1 MDHDSRI
8 TKHDKEEK
16 QMAKL
21 LIDADTCTGC
31 ESCLPSC
38 PFGALSMKEGIAV
51 VDEKCNFCG
60 ACVDACPVNAIT
72 VEKEEKAVTID
83 TSAYKDVWIFIEH
96 EQEKVSSVSFELLG
110 EGRKLADALGCKL
123 CGMLFGRSVD
133 GFIKEAIAYGAEKLY
148 VTESPLL
155 EPYRTDPF
163 ASAAVNLIRKYKP
176 EIVLFGATTQG
187 RDFAGTVATT
197 IECGLTAD
205 CTGLDI
211 DPETKYLKQTR
222 PAFGGNI
229 MATILDYPNYRP
241 QMSTV
246 RPKVFP
252 MPVRDDSRKGEVIR
266 EPLPMTE
273 DQIRTKILE
282 FIKGTET
289 VNLAD
294 AEIIVSG
301 GRGVGGPEG
310 FKPIREL
317 AEVLGA
323 AVGSSRAAVDSGWIP
338 YEHQVG
344 QTGRTVRPKIYIA
357 CGISGAIQHQAGM
370 KTSDIIVAINKDP
383 EAPIFKIAT
392 YGVVGDLFTVVPMV
406 KEEFKKRLGR

>member
-1 MDHDSRI
+1 
-8 TKHDKEEK
+8 
-16 QMAKL
+16 MAKL
-21 LIDADTCTGC
+21 LINNDTCTGC
-31 ESCLPSC
+31 ESCIPAC

-51 VDEKCNFCG
+51 VDEKCTFCG
-60 ACVDACPVNAIT
+60 ACVDVCPVSAIT
-72 VEKEEKAVTID
+72 LEKEEKAVTID
-83 TSAYKDVWIFIEH
+83 PGAYKNVWVFIEH
-96 EQEKVSSVSFELLG
+96 EHGKVSTVSFELLG
-110 EGRKLADALGCKL
+110 EGRKLTDALGCHL
-123 CGMLFGRSVD
+123 CGMIFGD
-133 GFIKEAIAYGAEKLY
+133 GVEGFVKEAIAYGAETVY
-148 VTESPLL
+148 VTESPIL
-155 EPYRTDPF
+155 EQYRADPY
-163 ASAAVNLIRKYKP
+163 ACAAVNLIRKYKP

-197 IECGLTAD
+197 LEVGLTAD

-211 DPETKYLKQTR
+211 DPETKYLRQTR

-246 RPKVFP
+246 RPKVFA
-252 MPVRDDSRKGEVIR
+252 MPQRDDSRKGEVIR

-273 DQIRTKILE
+273 EQVRTKVLE
-282 FIKGTET
+282 FIKGTEA
-289 VNLAD
+289 VNLVD

-301 GRGVGGPEG
+301 GRGLGNAES
-310 FKPIREL
+310 FKVIREL

-323 AVGSSRAAVDSGWIP
+323 AVGASRATVDSGWIS

-383 EAPIFKIAT
+383 EAPIFKIAN
-392 YGVVGDLFTVVPMV
+392 YGIVGDLFTIVPML

>member
-1 MDHDSRI
+1 
-8 TKHDKEEK
+8 
-16 QMAKL
+16 MARL
-21 LIDADTCTGC
+21 LINADTCTGC
-31 ESCLPSC
+31 EACVPSC
-38 PFGALSMKEGIAV
+38 PFGALSMKEGVAV

-60 ACVDACPVNAIT
+60 ACVDVCPVGAIKL
-72 VEKEEKAVTID
+72 EKEEKAVTID
-83 TSAYKDVWIFIEH
+83 TSEYKDVWIFIEH
-96 EQEKVSSVSFELLG
+96 EFGKISTVSFELLG

-123 CGMLFGRSVD
+123 CAMLLCDKDMVD
-133 GFIKEAIAYGAEKLY
+133 GFAKEAIAYGAEKVY
-148 VTESPLL
+148 VKESPLL
-155 EPYRTDPF
+155 KVYRTDPF
-163 ASAAVNLIRKYKP
+163 VRAATELIKKYKP

-187 RDFAGTVATT
+187 RDFAGAVATT
-197 IECGLTAD
+197 LETGLTAD

-211 DPETKYLKQTR
+211 DPETKYLRQTR

-241 QMSTV
+241 QMATV

-252 MPVRDDSRKGEVIR
+252 MPNRDDSRKGEIIC
-266 EPLPMTE
+266 EPLEMKE
-273 DQIRTKILE
+273 DEVRTKILE
-282 FIKGTET
+282 FIKGSEA

-317 AEVLGA
+317 AELLGG
-323 AVGSSRAAVDSGWIP
+323 AVGASRAAVDSGWIS

-357 CGISGAIQHQAGM
+357 CGISGSIQHQAGM
-370 KTSDIIVAINKDP
+370 KTSDVIVAINKDP

-392 YGVVGDLFTVVPMV
+392 YGIVGDLFTVLPML

>member
-1 MDHDSRI
+1 
-8 TKHDKEEK
+8 
-16 QMAKL
+16 MAKL
-21 LIDADTCTGC
+21 LIDNDTCTGC
-31 ESCLPSC
+31 ESCIPAC

-51 VDEKCNFCG
+51 VDEKCTFCG
-60 ACVDACPVNAIT
+60 ACVDVCPVSAIT
-72 VEKEEKAVTID
+72 LEKEEKAVTID
-83 TSAYKDVWIFIEH
+83 TAAYKDVWVFIEH
-96 EQEKVSSVSFELLG
+96 EHGKVSTVSFELLG
-110 EGRKLADALGCKL
+110 EGRKLADALGCHL
-123 CGMLFGRSVD
+123 CGMIFGD
-133 GFIKEAIAYGAEKLY
+133 GVEGFVKEAIAYGAETVY
-148 VTESPLL
+148 VTESPIL
-155 EPYRTDPF
+155 EQYRADPY
-163 ASAAVNLIRKYKP
+163 ACAAVNLIRKYKP

-197 IECGLTAD
+197 LEVGLTAD

-211 DPETKYLKQTR
+211 DPETKYLRQTR

-246 RPKVFP
+246 RPKVFA
-252 MPVRDDSRKGEVIR
+252 MPQRDDSRKGEVIR

-273 DQIRTKILE
+273 EQVRTKVLE
-282 FIKGTET
+282 FIKGTEA
-289 VNLAD
+289 VNLVD

-301 GRGVGGPEG
+301 GRGLGNAES
-310 FKPIREL
+310 FKVIREL

-323 AVGSSRAAVDSGWIP
+323 AVGASRATVDSGWIS

-370 KTSDIIVAINKDP
+370 KTSDIIVAINKDL

-392 YGVVGDLFTVVPMV
+392 YGIVGDLFTIVPML

>member
-1 MDHDSRI
+1 
-8 TKHDKEEK
+8 
-16 QMAKL
+16 MATL
-21 LIDADTCTGC
+21 LIDKETCTGC
-31 ESCLPSC
+31 EACIPSC
-38 PFGALSMKEGIAV
+38 PFGALSMKDKIAV
-51 VDEKCNFCG
+51 VDEKCTFCG
-60 ACVDACPVNAIT
+60 ACVDVCPVSAIT
-72 VEKEEKAVTID
+72 LQKDEKAVTID
-83 TSAYKDVWIFIEH
+83 PGAYKNVWVFIEH
-96 EQEKVSSVSFELLG
+96 EHGKVSSVSFELLG
-110 EGRKLADALGCKL
+110 EGRKLADTLGCQL
-123 CGMLFGRSVD
+123 CGFVFGKEVE
-133 GFIKEAIAYGAEKLY
+133 GFIKEAFAYGAEKVY

-155 EPYRTDPF
+155 EPYRTDPYAF
-163 ASAAVNLIRKYKP
+163 AAANLIRKYKP
-176 EIVLFGATTQG
+176 EIVLFGATVQG

-197 IECGLTAD
+197 LEAGLTAD

-252 MPVRDDSRKGEVIR
+252 MPARDDSRKGEVIR

-273 DQIRTKILE
+273 DQIRTKVLE
-282 FIKGTET
+282 FIKGAEA

-301 GRGVGGPEG
+301 GRGIGSPEN
-310 FKPIREL
+310 FKVIREL
-317 AEVLGA
+317 AAILGA
-323 AVGSSRAAVDSGWIP
+323 AVGASRAAVDAGWIP

-344 QTGRTVRPKIYIA
+344 QTGRTVRPKIYFA
-357 CGISGAIQHQAGM
+357 CGISGSIQHQAGM

-392 YGVVGDLFTVVPMV
+392 YGVVGDLFTIIPMIQ
-406 KEEFKKRLGR
+406 EEFKKRLGR

>member
-1 MDHDSRI
+1 
-8 TKHDKEEK
+8 
-16 QMAKL
+16 MAKL
-21 LIDADTCTGC
+21 LIDKDTCTGC
-31 ESCLPSC
+31 ESCVSAC
-38 PFGALSMKEGIAV
+38 PFGALSMKEGIAA
-51 VDEKCNFCG
+51 VDEKCTFCG
-60 ACVDACPVNAIT
+60 ACVDVCPASAIT
-72 VEKEEKAVTID
+72 LEKEEKAVTID
-83 TSAYKDVWIFIEH
+83 TAAYKDVWIFIEH
-96 EQEKVSSVSFELLG
+96 EFGKVSNISFELLG
-110 EGRKLADALGCKL
+110 EGRKLAGSLGCKL
-123 CGMLFGRSVD
+123 CGILFADHEVADS
-133 GFIKEAIAYGAEKLY
+133 FSKEAIAYGAEKVY
-148 VTESPLL
+148 VMESPLFKV
-155 EPYRTDPF
+155 YRTDPY
-163 ASAAVNLIRKYKP
+163 ARAAVDLIREYKP

-197 IECGLTAD
+197 IEVGLTAD

-252 MPVRDDSRKGEVIR
+252 MPPRDDSRKGEIIR
-266 EPLPMTE
+266 ETLQMTE
-273 DQIRTKILE
+273 EQVRTKVLE
-282 FIKGTET
+282 FIKGAET
-289 VNLAD
+289 VNLVD

-323 AVGSSRAAVDSGWIP
+323 AVGASRAAVDSGWVP

-357 CGISGAIQHQAGM
+357 CGISGSIQHQAGM
-370 KTSDIIVAINKDP
+370 KTSEVIVAINKDP
-383 EAPIFKIAT
+383 EAPIFKIAAL
-392 YGVVGDLFTVVPMV
+392 GIVGDLFTVVPLL
-406 KEEFKKRLGR
+406 KDEFKKRLGR

>member
-1 MDHDSRI
+1 
-8 TKHDKEEK
+8 
-16 QMAKL
+16 MAKL
-21 LIDADTCTGC
+21 LINNDTCTGC
-31 ESCLPSC
+31 ESCISAC

-51 VDEKCNFCG
+51 VDEKCTFCG
-60 ACVDACPVNAIT
+60 ACVDVCPVSAIT
-72 VEKEEKAVTID
+72 LEKEEKAVTID
-83 TSAYKDVWIFIEH
+83 TGAYKNVWVFIEH
-96 EQEKVSSVSFELLG
+96 EHGKVSTVSFELLG
-110 EGRKLADALGCKL
+110 EGRKLADALGCHL
-123 CGMLFGRSVD
+123 CGMIFGNGVE
-133 GFIKEAIAYGAEKLY
+133 GFIKEAIAYGAETVY
-148 VTESPLL
+148 VMESSIL
-155 EPYRTDPF
+155 EQYRADPY
-163 ASAAVNLIRKYKP
+163 ACAAVNLIRKYKP

-197 IECGLTAD
+197 LEVGLTAD

-211 DPETKYLKQTR
+211 DPETKYLRQTR

-246 RPKVFP
+246 RPKVFA
-252 MPVRDDSRKGEVIR
+252 MPQRDDSRKGEVIR

-273 DQIRTKILE
+273 EQVRTKVLE
-282 FIKGTET
+282 FIKGTEA
-289 VNLAD
+289 VNLVD

-301 GRGVGGPEG
+301 GRGLGNAES
-310 FKPIREL
+310 FKVIREL

-323 AVGSSRAAVDSGWIP
+323 AVGASRATVDAGWIS

-392 YGVVGDLFTVVPMV
+392 YGIVGDLFTVVPML